1 MEPDREEI
9 FRQKHM
15 AFIGKVLTC
24 FPHSIRNRLATI
36 RESAGLIGDLLGQED
51 QWSEEDRA
59 KFTGILSTIE
69 NQVNILAQKS
79 QYLDRFAQ
87 RMGKTLSTLDPG
99 EIVEE
104 VVSFSSRF
112 ARLRRVSLNLDAA
125 ETLPSLYSDPLR
137 IYFLV
142 SIMIHDMLERVER
155 GGKVIVRVEQM
166 DNEMLIEVQGHGH
179 GALDTVT
186 PSPEGKDQ
194 YWPTGQQVVDDLGG
208 RLETSTIGRDMR
220 QTSLFLPLKQASKDL

>member
-1 MEPDREEI
+1 MEPNREEI

-15 AFIGKVLTC
+15 AFIGKVLAC

-36 RESAGLIGDLLGQED
+36 RESAGLMGDLLGQED

-69 NQVNILAQKS
+69 NQVNILVQKS

-112 ARLRRVSLNLDAA
+112 ARLRQVSLKLDAA
-125 ETLPSLYSDPLR
+125 KTLPSLYNDPLG

-142 SIMIHDMLERVER
+142 SIMINDMLERVER
-155 GGKVIVRVEQM
+155 GGKVIVRVEQI
-166 DNEMLIEVQGHGH
+166 DNEVLIEVQGHGTF
-179 GALDTVT
+179 L
-186 PSPEGKDQ
+186 SPEGKGNQ
-194 YWPTGQQVVDDLGG
+194 YWPTGQQVVDDLSGH
-208 RLETSTIGRDMR
+208 LETSTIGRDMR

>member
-1 MEPDREEI
+1 MEPVREEI

-15 AFIGKVLTC
+15 AFIGKVLAC

-51 QWSEEDRA
+51 QWSEGDRA

-69 NQVNILAQKS
+69 NQVNILVQKS

-87 RMGKTLSTLDPG
+87 RMDKTSSTLDPG

-104 VVSFSSRF
+104 VVSFSNRF
-112 ARLRRVSLNLDAA
+112 ARLRQVSLKFD
-125 ETLPSLYSDPLR
+125 ETEALPSLYSDPLR

-142 SIMIHDMLERVER
+142 SIMIHDMLEQVER
-155 GGKVIVRVEQM
+155 GGKVIVRVKQI
-166 DNEMLIEVQGHGH
+166 DNEMLIEVQGHG
-179 GALDTVT
+179 ALDTVT
-186 PSPEGKDQ
+186 LSPERRDQ

-208 RLETSTIGRDMR
+208 HLETSTIRRDMR

>member
-1 MEPDREEI
+1 MGSDREEI

-15 AFIGKVLTC
+15 AFIGKVLAY

-36 RESAGLIGDLLGQED
+36 RESTGLIGDLLGQED
-51 QWSEEDRA
+51 QWSEDDRE

-69 NQVNILAQKS
+69 NQVNILARKS

-87 RMGKTLSTLDPG
+87 RMGKTFTTLDLR
-99 EIVEE
+99 EVVEE

-112 ARLRRVSLNLDAA
+112 AHLYQVSLKLDAA
-125 ETLPSLYSDPLR
+125 KTLPSLYSDPLR

-142 SIMIHDMLERVER
+142 SIMINDMLEWVER
-155 GGKVIVRVEQM
+155 GGKVIVRVEQI
-166 DNEMLIEVQGHGH
+166 DNEVLIKVQGHGT
-179 GALDTVT
+179 LDTVA
-186 PSPEGKDQ
+186 PSPEGRGQ
-194 YWPTGQQVVDDLGG
+194 YWSTGQQVVDDLGG

-220 QTSLFLPLKQASKDL
+220 RTSLFLPIKQVSKDL